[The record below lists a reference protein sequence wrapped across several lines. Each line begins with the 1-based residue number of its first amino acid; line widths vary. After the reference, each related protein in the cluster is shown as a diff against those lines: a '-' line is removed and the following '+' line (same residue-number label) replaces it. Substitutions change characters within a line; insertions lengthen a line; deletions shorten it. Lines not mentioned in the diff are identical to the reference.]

1 MINGAYETVERQLA
15 KNRCLI
21 PAIARISCFVL
32 RKELIDKSDFD
43 RMFLSKM
50 NPFFS
55 RLILTSTVIATPLSA
70 VDFVHQV
77 APLLKKHC
85 AECHMGTKSKGG
97 FAMNTREELMREND
111 NGFVLEPGNS
121 AKSLMMHLITS
132 DDEDERMPPKG
143 DGLNESEVALV
154 AAWINAGAP
163 WEPGFTFK
171 QSAYEPPLNLQRPKI
186 PAAQNGRTHPID
198 RILDAHLTKTKAV
211 RQSPIEES
219 AFVRRLHLDLTG
231 LLPSHDVLQAYLA
244 DKDPQKRN
252 KLIRTLLD
260 DKQSYASH
268 WMTFWNDLLRNDYAG
283 TGYIDGGRKQI
294 SQWLYRSLYDNKPY
308 NQFASELIAP
318 NSESGGFAH
327 GIKWRGEVSAGQKV
341 PIQYAQSV
349 GQTFLGINL
358 KCASCHDSFTDQWK
372 LTDSYGLAAAFS
384 ADKIEIA
391 RCDKPTGKIA
401 EPYWLYP
408 QLGKIDPTQPPA
420 ERLKQVAAL
429 TTMPE
434 NGRFS
439 RTIANRL
446 WHRLMGRGI
455 VHPVDA
461 MGTEPWNADLLD
473 HLAGYLIEQKYDL
486 KAVLAHICE
495 SQAYQSKAQTLET
508 DDESKWTYTG
518 PRAKRMTAEEF
529 VDALWQILGTGPSKA
544 DFIPGIPA
552 AVSSVKLS
560 PATWIWRNDGVQS
573 PAGETVAF
581 RKTITLSTL
590 PQLAMALVTC
600 DNEFTL
606 SVNGKFAAKG
616 NDWMTPQVVDLK
628 RFLQTGENQIVVIGK
643 NGGSGPNAAA
653 CYFQAYLRQ
662 GKQDATIV
670 SDVSWQATAAP
681 NGAIPAQAQWTKAV
695 AVPNQNGWDS
705 NAEKMQQAQSQIT
718 GSGSLRVRAS
728 LMKSD
733 LLMRSLGRPNR
744 EQIVTSRPN
753 DLTTLEAMDL
763 NNGAILAAQL
773 EKGAQRLLE
782 EIGKNPRGMV
792 DSLYWQ
798 ALSRAPSAEEK
809 QIALD
814 VLGAQPSSD
823 SVQDFLWTLFMLP
836 EFQLIR

>member
-1 MINGAYETVERQLA
+1 
-15 KNRCLI
+15 
-21 PAIARISCFVL
+21 
-32 RKELIDKSDFD
+32 
-43 RMFLSKM
+43 
-50 NPFFS
+50 
-55 RLILTSTVIATPLSA
+55 
-70 VDFVHQV
+70 
-77 APLLKKHC
+77 
-85 AECHMGTKSKGG
+85 MGTKSKGG
-97 FAMNTREELMREND
+97 FAMNTREELMSEND
-111 NGFVLEPGNS
+111 DGFVIEPGKS
-121 AKSLMMHLITS
+121 DKSLMMHLITS

-143 DGLNESEVALV
+143 DGLNEKEVAV
-154 AAWINAGAP
+154 IAAWINAGAP

-171 QSAYEPPLNLQRPKI
+171 QGGYEPPLQLKKPTI
-186 PAAQNGRTHPID
+186 PAAKDGRTHPID
-198 RILDAHLTKTKAV
+198 RILDAHLTKTKVA
-211 RQSPIEES
+211 RPTPIEES
-219 AFVRRLHLDLTG
+219 AFVRRVYLDITG
-231 LLPSHDVLQAYLA
+231 LLPDQDALQAHLA
-244 DKDPQKRN
+244 DKDPQKRS
-252 KLIRTLLD
+252 KLIRALLD
-260 DKQSYASH
+260 DKQAYASH
-268 WMTFWNDLLRNDYAG
+268 WLTFWNDLLRNDYAG

-308 NQFASELIAP
+308 HQFASELIAP
-318 NSESGGFAH
+318 TPESAGFAN

-384 ADKIEIA
+384 SEKIEIA

-401 EPYWLYP
+401 EPYWLFP
-408 QLGKIDPTQPPA
+408 QLGKIDASKPPA

-439 RTIANRL
+439 RTIVNRL

-473 HLAGYLIEQKYDL
+473 HLAGHLIEQKYDL

-495 SQAYQSKAQTLET
+495 SQAYQSKAQTLES
-508 DDESKWTYTG
+508 DDESKWTYAG

-529 VDALWQILGTGPSKA
+529 VDALWQILGTGPAKT
-544 DFIPGIPA
+544 DFVPGIPSA
-552 AVSSVKLS
+552 ATTDTIS
-560 PATWIWRNDGVQS
+560 PATWVWLNDGVQS

-581 RKTITLSTL
+581 RKIFSLKTL
-590 PQLAMALVTC
+590 PQHAMALVTC

-606 SVNGKFAAKG
+606 SVNGKMAAKS
-616 NDWMTPQVVDLK
+616 NDWMSPQVVDLK
-628 RFLQTGENQIVVIGK
+628 PLLKKGENQILVIGK

-653 CYFQAYLRQ
+653 FYFQAQMQQ
-662 GKQDATIV
+662 GKQTASIV
-670 SDVSWQATAAP
+670 SDATWQATAAP
-681 NGAIPAQAQWTKAV
+681 NGTVPAQARWTNAV

-705 NAEKMQQAQSQIT
+705 IAEKMQQARAQFPS
-718 GSGSLRVRAS
+718 SGGLRVRAS

-773 EKGAQRLLE
+773 EKGAQRLLATMGAE
-782 EIGKNPRGMV
+782 PAAMV

-798 ALSRAPSAEEK
+798 ALSRPPTTEEK
-809 QIALD
+809 QISLE
-814 VLGAQPSSD
+814 VLGAKPNAD
-823 SVQDFLWTLFMLP
+823 TVQDFLWTLFMLP

>member
-1 MINGAYETVERQLA
+1 LKRIGLVLA
-15 KNRCLI
+15 ATTCS
-21 PAIARISCFVL
+21 PAL
-32 RKELIDKSDFD
+32 
-43 RMFLSKM
+43 
-50 NPFFS
+50 
-55 RLILTSTVIATPLSA
+55 A
-70 VDFVHQV
+70 VDFVHEV

-85 AECHMGTKSKGG
+85 ADCHMGIKHKGG
-97 FAMNTREELMREND
+97 FSMNTREELMKEND
-111 NGFVLEPGNS
+111 EGFVLEPGNS

-143 DGLNESEVALV
+143 DGLTEKEVALV

-171 QSAYEPPLNLQRPKI
+171 QSSYEPPLRLQRPTLP
-186 PAAQNGRTHPID
+186 PAQAGRQHPID
-198 RILDAHLTKTKAV
+198 RILDAHLSKTKVTRPAA
-211 RQSPIEES
+211 IEE
-219 AFVRRLHLDLTG
+219 AAYVRRVYLDITG
-231 LLPSHDVLQAYLA
+231 LLPTVEVLQAYLA
-244 DKDPQKRN
+244 DKDPQKRSKLVQSLLQN
-252 KLIRTLLD
+252 KEA
-260 DKQSYASH
+260 YATH
-268 WMTFWNDLLRNDYAG
+268 WMAFWNDLLRNDYAG
-283 TGYIDGGRKQI
+283 TGYIDGGRTQI

-308 NQFASELIAP
+308 NEFASELIAP
-318 NSESGGFAH
+318 TKDSAGFAN

-384 ADKIEIA
+384 SEKIEIA

-408 QLGKIDPTQPPA
+408 QLGKIDASKPPQ

-439 RTIANRL
+439 RTIVNRL

-461 MGTEPWNADLLD
+461 MGTEPWNAALLD
-473 HLAGYLIEQKYDL
+473 HLATYLVDQKYDL
-486 KAVLAHICE
+486 KQVIAHICE
-495 SQAYQSKAQTLET
+495 SQAYQSKAQSLET
-508 DDESKWTYTG
+508 DDESTWTYAG

-529 VDALWQILGTGPSKA
+529 VDALWQILGTAPGKA
-544 DFIPGIPA
+544 DFVP
-552 AVSSVKLS
+552 AVSSAAAAPS
-560 PATWIWRNDGVQS
+560 MSSRATWIWINDGVRS

-581 RKTITLSTL
+581 RKTFTLAAPVS
-590 PQLAMALVTC
+590 QAMAVITC
-600 DNEFTL
+600 DNEFSL
-606 SVNGKFAAKG
+606 MINGKPVAKSD
-616 NDWMTPQVVDLK
+616 DWMTPQWVDLK
-628 RFLQTGENQIVVIGK
+628 PHLKTGANEISLIGK
-643 NGGSGPNAAA
+643 NGGSAPNGAAL
-653 CYFQAYLRQ
+653 YFQARLTQ
-662 GKQDATIV
+662 GKEVVMMNSDAT
-670 SDVSWQATAAP
+670 WQVTAAP
-681 NGAIPAQAQWTKAV
+681 NGKVPANATWQNAV
-695 AVPNQNGWDS
+695 AVPTQNSWDS
-705 NAEKMQQAQSQIT
+705 IAEKLQKAPSQMA
-718 GSGSLRVRAS
+718 GGGGLRVRAS

-773 EKGAQRLLE
+773 EKGAQRLLQSH
-782 EIGKNPRGMV
+782 GSDPKTMV

-798 ALSRAPSAEEK
+798 ALSRAPSVEEK
-809 QIALD
+809 QIALE
-814 VLGAQPSSD
+814 VLGARPNAD
-823 SVQDFLWTLFMLP
+823 TVQDFLWTLFMLP

>member
-1 MINGAYETVERQLA
+1 MGN
-15 KNRCLI
+15 
-21 PAIARISCFVL
+21 
-32 RKELIDKSDFD
+32 
-43 RMFLSKM
+43 
-50 NPFFS
+50 
-55 RLILTSTVIATPLSA
+55 
-70 VDFVHQV
+70 
-77 APLLKKHC
+77 KH
-85 AECHMGTKSKGG
+85 KGG
-97 FAMNTREELMREND
+97 FSMNTREELMKEND
-111 NGFVLEPGNS
+111 DGFVLEPGNS

-143 DGLNESEVALV
+143 DGLNEKEVALV

-171 QSAYEPPLNLQRPKI
+171 QSSYEPPLRLQRPAL
-186 PAAQNGRTHPID
+186 PAAQAGRSHPID
-198 RILDAHLTKTKAV
+198 RILDAHLSKTKVTRPAA
-211 RQSPIEES
+211 IDEA
-219 AFVRRLHLDLTG
+219 AFARRVHLDITG
-231 LLPSHDVLQAYLA
+231 LLPSVEILQAYLA
-244 DKDPQKRN
+244 DKDPQKRG
-252 KLIRTLLD
+252 KLVQTLLQ
-260 DKQSYASH
+260 DKEAYATH
-268 WMTFWNDLLRNDYAG
+268 WMAFWNDLLRNDYAG
-283 TGYIDGGRKQI
+283 TGYIDGGRTQI

-318 NSESGGFAH
+318 TKDSAGFAN
-327 GIKWRGEVSAGQKV
+327 GIKWRGAVSAGQTV

-384 ADKIEIA
+384 GEKIEIA

-408 QLGKIDPTQPPA
+408 QLGKIDASKPPQ

-439 RTIANRL
+439 RTIVNRL

-461 MGTEPWNADLLD
+461 MGTEPWNAALLD
-473 HLAGYLIEQKYDL
+473 HLATYLVDHKYDL
-486 KAVLAHICE
+486 KQVIAHICE
-495 SQAYQSKAQTLET
+495 SQAYQSKAQSLEI
-508 DDESKWTYTG
+508 DDESKWTYAG

-529 VDALWQILGTGPSKA
+529 VDALWQILGTAPGKS
-544 DFIPGIPA
+544 DFVPA
-552 AVSSVKLS
+552 ISTGAAPALS
-560 PATWIWRNDGVQS
+560 RATWIWINDGAQS

-581 RKTITLSTL
+581 RKTFTLAAPVS
-590 PQLAMALVTC
+590 QAMAVITC
-600 DNEFTL
+600 DNDFSL
-606 SVNGKFAAKG
+606 SINGKAVAKSD
-616 NDWMTPQVVDLK
+616 DWMSPRLVDLK
-628 RFLQTGENQIVVIGK
+628 PHLKNGANEILLIGK
-643 NGGSGPNAAA
+643 NGGSAPNGAAL
-653 CYFQAYLRQ
+653 YFQARLKQ
-662 GKQDATIV
+662 GKEAVMMNSDAT
-670 SDVSWQATAAP
+670 WQATAAP
-681 NGAIPAQAQWTKAV
+681 NGNVPANATWQNAV
-695 AVPNQNGWDS
+695 AVPAQNNWDS
-705 NAEKMQQAQSQIT
+705 IADKIQQAQAQMA
-718 GSGSLRVRAS
+718 GGGGLRVRAS

-773 EKGAQRLLE
+773 EKGAARLLE
-782 EIGKNPRGMV
+782 TQGADPRTMV

-809 QIALD
+809 QIALE
-814 VLGAQPSSD
+814 VLGARQNAD
-823 SVQDFLWTLFMLP
+823 TVQDFLWTLFMLP